1 MTSNT
6 NALEHPSKAPLNQAC
21 PSCGGDIN
29 NILQTLAQ
37 SFQSRIAELETQ
49 VRILTDKA
57 TAAVDKLADYE
68 DQLHQLK
75 STSQQP
81 QPSPST
87 DPPAAPTH
95 NREPP
100 SRADSSTA
108 LQAHR
113 SPLQTRLANFLP
125 SARRSASTPPSSA
138 PPTQL
143 THSQS
148 VRQAPSQPQSHPL
161 SSSSGVGGHHHTA
174 SNPLPTDSST
184 SDMATAL
191 ANEHALR
198 VAAEAHLSASQTE
211 IEELSTQLFSE
222 ANEMVAT
229 ERRNL
234 ASLQAKHAQL
244 QEEARGWER
253 HVKEREERERRLRER
268 LKVLEGRDGEKRFKW
283 EELERRVGR
292 VERVKA
298 LLGEDGRRAVS
309 AGDADHRARAAIRRE
324 DGRPGS
330 MGGS

>member
-1 MTSNT
+1 MTSNM
-6 NALEHPSKAPLNQAC
+6 NALKQPPQASINQAC
-21 PSCGGDIN
+21 PSCGADIN

-37 SFQSRIAELETQ
+37 SFQCRISELETQ
-49 VRILTDKA
+49 VRILTGKA

-75 STSQQP
+75 STSQGP
-81 QPSPST
+81 QRSPLP
-87 DPPAAPTH
+87 DPPTTPTH
-95 NREPP
+95 SREPP
-100 SRADSSTA
+100 SRANSSTPV
-108 LQAHR
+108 QTHR

-125 SARRSASTPPSSA
+125 SARRSATPPSSA

-148 VRQAPSQPQSHPL
+148 VRQGPTQPPAHPA
-161 SSSSGVGGHHHTA
+161 SSSSGGGGHHHTA
-174 SNPLPTDSST
+174 SNPLPTDSSALDLT
-184 SDMATAL
+184 SAL

-198 VAAEAHLSASQTE
+198 VAAESHLSASQAE

-222 ANEMVAT
+222 ANEMVAV

-244 QEEARGWER
+244 EEEARGWER
-253 HVKEREERERRLRER
+253 QVKEREERETRLRER

-298 LLGEDGRRAVS
+298 LLADEGRRSLSV
-309 AGDADHRARAAIRRE
+309 GDAD
-324 DGRPGS
+324 GRSGS
-330 MGGS
+330 KGGG

>member
-1 MTSNT
+1 MYVPLTRTPIVTSNM
-6 NALEHPSKAPLNQAC
+6 NALKQPPQASTDQAC
-21 PSCGGDIN
+21 PFCGADIN

-37 SFQSRIAELETQ
+37 SFQNRISELETQ
-49 VRILTDKA
+49 VRILTGKA

-75 STSQQP
+75 STSQEP
-81 QPSPST
+81 QRSSSADLPT
-87 DPPAAPTH
+87 TPTH
-95 NREPP
+95 GREPP
-100 SRADSSTA
+100 SRANSSTPV
-108 LQAHR
+108 QTHR

-148 VRQAPSQPQSHPL
+148 VRQAPTQPPAHPAP
-161 SSSSGVGGHHHTA
+161 SSSGGGGHHHTA
-174 SNPLPTDSST
+174 SNPLPTDSSA
-184 SDMATAL
+184 SDLATAL

-198 VAAEAHLSASQTE
+198 VTAESHLSTSQAE

-222 ANEMVAT
+222 ANEMVAV

-234 ASLQAKHAQL
+234 ASLQVKHAQL
-244 QEEARGWER
+244 EEEARGWER
-253 HVKEREERERRLRER
+253 QIKEREERETRLRER

-298 LLGEDGRRAVS
+298 LLAEEGRKSLSV
-309 AGDADHRARAAIRRE
+309 GDAD
-324 DGRPGS
+324 GRHGS